1 MILLGFWRGTVEMK
15 KARLRALT
23 QIGTMICSFCAV
35 GCRNEESPT
44 EGIDTGNILVQCL
57 FDS

>member
-23 QIGTMICSFCAV
+23 HQSTADCADFDAV
-35 GCRNEESPT
+35 EMKKARLRALTHFVLPIAN
-44 EGIDTGNILVQCL
+44 LVINW
-57 FDS
+57 